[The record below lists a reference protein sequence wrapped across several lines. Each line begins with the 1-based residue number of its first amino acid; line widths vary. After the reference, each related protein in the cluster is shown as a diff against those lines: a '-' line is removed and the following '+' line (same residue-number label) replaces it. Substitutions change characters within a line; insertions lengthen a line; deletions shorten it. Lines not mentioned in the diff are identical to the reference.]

1 YFLSLFQLLKYFP
14 GRLEPVA
21 TMVIPGAVVA
31 LVALLPFL
39 DRRPERHPAKRRL
52 VMVAFGVLAAGAG
65 QPAHPRLKG
74 SPARGEP
81 SKFGALAIAGAEFA
95 SDQRCAVCHR
105 TGGAANPVSETR
117 ITKDREWVVA
127 HIRDPDTITPGFRKP
142 PPGGMNES
150 QARSVIS
157 YLQHVRAGGV
167 APSTV
172 EHKQG
177 IVVYGAWCVRC
188 HIIDGEGVKN
198 GPDLTRVGEKRDAKW
213 LQSWIADPD
222 AMDQKAEMPAFGD
235 R

>member
-1 YFLSLFQLLKYFP
+1 FLSLFPPLKYFP

-39 DRRPERHPAKRRL
+39 DRRPERRPAKRRL
-52 VMVAFGVLAAGAG
+52 VMVACGVLAVGVG
-65 QPAHPRLKG
+65 MLTYLRLKDSPAH
-74 SPARGEP
+74 AQP

-95 SDQRCAVCHR
+95 SDPPCGGCHR
-105 TGGAANPVSETR
+105 AGSASSPVSETR

-177 IVVYGAWCVRC
+177 IVVYGAW
-188 HIIDGEGVKN
+188 
-198 GPDLTRVGEKRDAKW
+198 
-213 LQSWIADPD
+213 
-222 AMDQKAEMPAFGD
+222 
-235 R
+235 